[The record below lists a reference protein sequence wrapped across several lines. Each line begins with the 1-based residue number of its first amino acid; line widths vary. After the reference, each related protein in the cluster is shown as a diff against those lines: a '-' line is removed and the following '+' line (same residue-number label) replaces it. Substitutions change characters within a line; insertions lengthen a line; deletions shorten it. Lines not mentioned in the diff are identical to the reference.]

1 MKTTEYIVTRC
12 VCVRVFFFSLVG
24 GVGGG
29 GGGGEMKN
37 FKSQLR
43 ISQVILYLKRKR
55 TILNRSI

>member
-29 GGGGEMKN
+29 GGGGG
-37 FKSQLR
+37 R
-43 ISQVILYLKRKR
+43 
-55 TILNRSI
+55 